1 MYPLDAG
8 DELQE
13 FRQSVQRFAETK
25 LLPGYLDRAL
35 SDDYPHE
42 QVAQMGGAG
51 LFGLG
56 VPESQGGQGADIL
69 SLGVAMEEI
78 SYADVN
84 LGTILFLQTVP
95 ATLMAQHGSP
105 EVIERWLPGIMTGDI
120 IHSLALTEPGAGSD
134 TKALTCRAE
143 RVDSGWRIHGEKTSI
158 TQAPVANV
166 ATVVAQTDP
175 SLGTKGIGAF
185 VVALDNDETVSRQR
199 FRDPGARPIGR
210 GSLMFDG
217 TFVTD
222 DHVLVQPGG
231 GLHTVLAEFDLTR
244 TLIALNVISAG
255 RRALEMAMAY
265 ASERVAFGQ
274 PIGVNQGVSFPI
286 AEHMTYLEG
295 IRALAWQ
302 ALQLRLAGKPHTT
315 EAAMLKWWAP
325 RASFNAINDAVVI
338 HGHVGWSDEL
348 PLQAML
354 RDVSGCQIGDGTPQI
369 QKMIIARD
377 IARRVA
383 GGQR

>member
-13 FRQSVQRFAETK
+13 FRQSVRRFAETK

-51 LFGLG
+51 LFGLC

-105 EVIERWLPGIMTGDI
+105 EVIERWLPGIMAGDI

-143 RVDSGWRIHGEKTSI
+143 RVDGGWRIHGEKTSI

-217 TFVTD
+217 TFVPD